1 MGGVNRLSASFESR
15 GHCRRMANHAVMMSE
30 LKIRKSYHWISA
42 VLPAAINGDNRRH
55 FRSEVI
61 LYRHIYW
68 LEIIAWAVWRNQK
81 LHSKARSFLSFH
93 LNQIRGGFFY
103 FLRRLEPFFCRIT
116 HSSGVIRE
124 WTEINR
130 CRKPGLSRRI
140 PAAKAAIPPGGDFC
154 TKCLVW
160 NRKCCCPGGKKRVR

>member
-15 GHCRRMANHAVMMSE
+15 GHCRRMANHVVMISE

-68 LEIIAWAVWRNQK
+68 LEIIAWAVLWNQK
-81 LHSKARSFLSFH
+81 LHSKARSFLSFES
-93 LNQIRGGFFY
+93 NQGRLLLFLAPSRTLFLQDY
-103 FLRRLEPFFCRIT
+103 AFLRSHPGEDGNKPLPESRIIPENT
-116 HSSGVIRE
+116 GRKGSDLIRKG
-124 WTEINR
+124 TSAQN
-130 CRKPGLSRRI
+130 
-140 PAAKAAIPPGGDFC
+140 A
-154 TKCLVW
+154 
-160 NRKCCCPGGKKRVR
+160 